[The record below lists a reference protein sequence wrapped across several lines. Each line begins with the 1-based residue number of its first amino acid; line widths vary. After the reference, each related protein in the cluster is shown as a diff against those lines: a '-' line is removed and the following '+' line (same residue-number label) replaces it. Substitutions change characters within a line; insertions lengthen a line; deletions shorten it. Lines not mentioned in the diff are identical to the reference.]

1 MIRGEQAV
9 DASET
14 AQIMAIDGT
23 FLDMT
28 TTHLDT
34 FRHPDP
40 KKKDLRVV
48 DVCSDLRYQLIDR
61 ATRSYR
67 TRKHGATC
75 TL

>member
-1 MIRGEQAV
+1 MTRGEQAV

-48 DVCSDLRYQLIDR
+48 DVRPPLWQ
-61 ATRSYR
+61 
-67 TRKHGATC
+67 
-75 TL
+75 

>member
-34 FRHPDP
+34 LKHPDP

-48 DVCSDLRYQLIDR
+48 DVCPPP
-61 ATRSYR
+61 
-67 TRKHGATC
+67 
-75 TL
+75 